1 VKIAIVGPAH
11 PFKGGSAQHTTELA
25 HRLLAAGHQVSLQSW
40 RAMYPRALY
49 PGQPLV
55 DEPELP
61 LFPATNRELAW
72 YRPDGWWRVG
82 HRLGRQFD
90 VVLLAVFT
98 SIQVPA
104 YLVMARAAQAG
115 GCQVVAL
122 CHNVLPHERRK
133 ADQPLMQALLRRCD
147 AILVHSA
154 EEAVTAARLAGGT
167 PVEIAALPL
176 HLPGAQ
182 GPEPP
187 GVQEPKLPGA
197 QRSDPTGTG
206 PRPAQH
212 RLLFFGIV
220 RPYKGLDLLLRA
232 LADTK
237 PEISLTVA
245 GEIWAERAELLKL
258 ISDLQL
264 GDRVTLTDGYVAAT
278 DVPGYFAAADA
289 LVLPYRSGTASQ
301 NALIALQFGIPVI
314 ATRAGAVA
322 AAIQDGVN
330 GILCSPGNV
339 ADLTRAINRLYQ
351 PGMLDQLRH
360 GVRPP
365 DTGPAWDQYIAA
377 VERASTPRL

>member
-11 PFKGGSAQHTTELA
+11 PYKGGSAQHTTELA
-25 HRLLAAGHQVSLQSW
+25 HRLSAAGHQVSLQSW

-72 YRPDGWWRVG
+72 NRPDGWWRVG
-82 HRLGRQFD
+82 RRLGRQFD

-104 YLVMARAAQAG
+104 YLVIARAAQAG
-115 GCQVVAL
+115 GCRVIAL

-133 ADQPLMQALLRRCD
+133 ADKPLMQALLRRCD

-154 EEAVTAARLAGGT
+154 EEAETAARLASGT

-176 HLPGAQ
+176 HLPGAL
-182 GPEPP
+182 GPELPS
-187 GVQEPKLPGA
+187 VQERELPGG
-197 QRSDPTGTG
+197 QRSEPTGTG
-206 PRPAQH
+206 PRPAQN

-245 GEIWAERAELLKL
+245 GEIWAERDELLKL

-278 DVPGYFAAADA
+278 DVPAYFAAADA

-314 ATRAGAVA
+314 ASRAGAVA

-330 GILCSPGNV
+330 GILCAPGDV
-339 ADLTRAINRLYQ
+339 TDLARAISRLYQ
-351 PGMLDQLRH
+351 PGMLDQLRL

-365 DTGPAWDQYIAA
+365 DTGLSWDQYIAA

>member
-1 VKIAIVGPAH
+1 MKIAIVGPAH
-11 PFKGGSAQHTTELA
+11 PYKGGSAQHTTELA
-25 HRLLAAGHQVSLQSW
+25 HRLAAAGHQVTLQSW

-55 DEPELP
+55 DEPEQP

-82 HRLGRQFD
+82 RRLGRQFD

-115 GCQVVAL
+115 GCRVVAL

-133 ADQPLMQALLRRCD
+133 ADKPLMQALLRRCD

-154 EEAVTAARLAGGT
+154 EEAATAASLAGGT

-176 HLPGAQ
+176 HLPGAR
-182 GPEPP
+182 GPDLPSA
-187 GVQEPKLPGA
+187 QERELPGG
-197 QRSDPTGTG
+197 QRSEPTGTG
-206 PRPAQH
+206 PRPAQN

-245 GEIWAERAELLKL
+245 GEIWAERDELLKL

-278 DVPGYFAAADA
+278 DVPAYFAAADA

-314 ATRAGAVA
+314 ASRAGAVA

-330 GILCSPGNV
+330 GILCAPGDV
-339 ADLTRAINRLYQ
+339 TDLARAISRLYQ
-351 PGMLDQLRH
+351 PGMLDQLRL